1 MNIVT
6 TKDAPVAIKLNFY
19 DGYTYVYTGFV
30 GLVTMQNC
38 KTLETIHS
46 DDQFDFYFFIGW
58 PWVLTCNLQVNSAHV
73 DDLIN

>member
-1 MNIVT
+1 MNIIT

-46 DDQFDFYFFIGW
+46 DDQFDFYFFIG
-58 PWVLTCNLQVNSAHV
+58 
-73 DDLIN
+73 